1 MQLRLRSRYDKSPF
15 GIKRGFI
22 IKTILFILTFFL
34 LIFLLDK
41 IDMPVPNKL
50 IKQEISNDQLITIK

>member
-1 MQLRLRSRYDKSPF
+1 MQLRLRSRNDKSLF

-22 IKTILFILTFFL
+22 IKIILFILIFFL

>member
-1 MQLRLRSRYDKSPF
+1 MQLRLKSRYDRNSS
-15 GIKRGFI
+15 GIKKGFV
-22 IKTILFILTFFL
+22 IKTILFILAFFL

-50 IKQEISNDQLITIK
+50 IKQKISNDKLITVK

>member
-1 MQLRLRSRYDKSPF
+1 MQRLGPKTYRNTTTRNL
-15 GIKRGFI
+15 I
-22 IKTILFILTFFL
+22 IKTILFVAIFFIE
-34 LIFLLDK
+34 IFLLDK

>member
-1 MQLRLRSRYDKSPF
+1 MQLRLRSRYDKSSF

-22 IKTILFILTFFL
+22 IKTILFILIFFL

-41 IDMPVPNKL
+41 IDVGAPNKL
-50 IKQEISNDQLITIK
+50 IKQEISNDKLIILK